1 MTLEVKEITVT
12 IEKRPLSLVLPY
24 LSSISLQI
32 RTKLKMSLKNI
43 LNCCKLQIVFKNKT
57 KLGTTFISKT
67 RLPKILLMLLFI
79 YFSVE
84 SAMCRIMVKCA
95 RHLNVSIGEHIG
107 LSPLTK
113 KQVKLKYNSV
123 ADHLLFCKHS
133 ASYDNFRILTCENK
147 KFLLK
152 LKESL
157 LILRD
162 KPSSNRK
169 ITSEPLHLFDRP

>member
-1 MTLEVKEITVT
+1 MTLEVKETTVT

-32 RTKLKMSLKNI
+32 RTKLKKSLKSI

-57 KLGTTFISKT
+57 KGTTFISKT
-67 RLPKILLMLLFI
+67 RFPKILLMLLFI
-79 YFSVE
+79 YLSVE
-84 SAMCRIMVKCA
+84 SAMSRIMVKCA

-113 KQVKLKYNSV
+113 KQVKLKCSSV

-133 ASYDNFRILTCENK
+133 ASYDNFSILTCENK
-147 KFLLK
+147 KFLLE
-152 LKESL
+152 LKESM

-162 KPSSNRK
+162 KPSLNRK
-169 ITSEPLHLFDRP
+169 ITSEPLYLFDRP